1 MLRKFR
7 ELDGWT
13 KSAIVILC
21 GVMFMGKAA
30 AYVALGFG
38 GLLLLSPRLLWDR
51 WYIGIT
57 RRQDALSEIA
67 LPLLISL
74 LYGFAQVIYGA
85 FLGYSVQTA
94 FQIFIFN
101 ICPVYMFLGMW
112 VGSRHPGFV
121 RGYIRFMAWYMVFY
135 APLYFLVFSKLNLS
149 MGDPDSGLAILGS
162 PGTGSV
168 PLLGL
173 LTFEPVLLK
182 FWAPILVL
190 TCLTI
195 AAQERADWL
204 GLGLALMVWG
214 KLAKKMNRVFTVLG
228 FISLV
233 LLIAAVVDLRLP
245 PIAGR
250 GGELSARGTLARM
263 AGAISPE
270 LAEEVSGERA
280 DAAFY
285 YGTVYWRQHWW
296 ASIREE
302 VSKEPKTLIIG
313 LGYGYPLAKLTGNS
327 GTQEQGTRSP
337 HNIFYFTL
345 AYSGFVGVGIF
356 AWLEICIF
364 RLLYRAFKVTGQTF
378 GLAYFVYSMF
388 GAFFG
393 NFLESPAAISF
404 YLLLGLCVGPMFLQ
418 MDIDKRAQLAEPAA
432 PIELAELV

>member
-7 ELDGWT
+7 ELDGWS
-13 KSAIVILC
+13 KVVLFLLC
-21 GVMFMGKAA
+21 GVMFLGKAS
-30 AYVALGFG
+30 AYVTLGFG

-51 WYIGIT
+51 WYIGLT
-57 RRQDALSEIA
+57 RRQDPLSEIA

-85 FLGYSVQTA
+85 FLGYSVVTA
-94 FQIFIFN
+94 LRILIFN
-101 ICPVYMFLGMW
+101 ICPVYMFLGFW

-121 RGYIRFMAWYMVFY
+121 RGYIRFVAWYFVLY
-135 APLYFLVFSKLNLS
+135 APLYFLVLNKMSLFT
-149 MGDPDSGLAILGS
+149 GDTDSSIAVGS
-162 PGTGSV
+162 PGTGSI
-168 PLLGL
+168 PLIGL
-173 LTFEPVLLK
+173 LTLEPDLLK
-182 FWAPILVL
+182 FWAPMLVL

-195 AAQERADWL
+195 ANQERADWL

-214 KLAKKMNRVFTVLG
+214 KLAKKMNRIFTILG
-228 FISLV
+228 LATVV
-233 LLIAAVVDLRLP
+233 LLIAAMLDLRLP
-245 PIAGR
+245 PIPGR

-270 LAEEVSGERA
+270 LASEVTGERA

-302 VSKEPKTLIIG
+302 VSKEPKTLMIG

-327 GTQEQGTRSP
+327 GTVEQGTRSP

-345 AYSGFVGVGIF
+345 AYSGFLGVGIF
-356 AWLEICIF
+356 FWLEICIF
-364 RLLYRAFKVTGQTF
+364 RLLYRAFKVTGQIF
-378 GLAYFVYSMF
+378 GLAYFVYSIS
-388 GAFFG
+388 GSFFG
-393 NFLESPAAISF
+393 NFLESPAAITF
-404 YLLLGLCVGPMFLQ
+404 YLLLGLCIGPMFLQ
-418 MDIDKRAQLAEPAA
+418 MDIDKRDQLADPAS

>member
-101 ICPVYMFLGMW
+101 ICPVYMFLGIW

-121 RGYIRFMAWYMVFY
+121 RGYIRYMAWYMVFY
-135 APLYFLVFSKLNLS
+135 APLYFLVFDKLNLS
-149 MGDPDSGLAILGS
+149 MSDPDSGLAILGS
-162 PGTGSV
+162 PGTGSI

-214 KLAKKMNRVFTVLG
+214 KLAKKMNRVFSILG

-296 ASIREE
+296 AAIREE

-313 LGYGYPLAKLTGNS
+313 LGYGYPLAKLAGNS
-327 GTQEQGTRSP
+327 GTEGQGTRSP

-356 AWLEICIF
+356 FWLEICIF
-364 RLLYRAFKVTGQTF
+364 RLLYRAFKVTRQTF

-418 MDIDKRAQLAEPAA
+418 MDIDKRAQLADPAA